1 MKSVILLLFLL
12 VIISCGKEE
21 QPDIVS
27 EIVSE
32 LTVES
37 SVTHSS
43 IVFTTNK
50 EWAVFVSFPQGNDS
64 WCSVSPSKGSA
75 GEVEINIIATTE
87 NSGNEDRSAT
97 ITIKTGKTV
106 KTVTFTQ
113 KQKSVVRTVHV
124 GIRGTLKK
132 LLGIYYKETEELTI
146 SGEIHGDDIQTIRE
160 MENLHYLDMLDVSI
174 VVGGSFVLDDG
185 QSYST
190 KTNAIPERMLE
201 GYRNIK
207 TVVLPRD
214 ITAIGNWT
222 FAYCYDLTS
231 ITLPNSVTSIGEY
244 AFANCH
250 SLTSITLPNSVAS
263 IGKYAF
269 ADCRGLT
276 SITLSNSVTSIGEH
290 AFDNCRSLTS
300 ISIPNSVISIGKYAF
315 EDCRS
320 LISIVLSNGITSIGE
335 YAFYNCYSLTSI
347 TLPNGVTS
355 VGEGTFGFC
364 YYLTA
369 VILPESV
376 TSIEEYA
383 FYQCYYLTSITL
395 PDGVSSIGD
404 NAFAKTSLNSII
416 LPNSVTSI
424 GYGAFFQCYEL
435 TSITIGSGIKNIQ
448 TSVFDACWNIQE
460 IYIKATTPP
469 QMQSD
474 IPNQSAVKLYVPKG
488 SKEIY
493 QNNESWSG
501 FKEYIEVDYGIRESY
516 LWIN

>member
-214 ITAIGNWT
+214 ITAIGNWA

-244 AFANCH
+244 AFANCHSLTPITLPNRISSIENSAFFGCH

-335 YAFYNCYSLTSI
+335 YAFYQCYS
-347 TLPNGVTS
+347 
-355 VGEGTFGFC
+355 
-364 YYLTA
+364 
-369 VILPESV
+369 
-376 TSIEEYA
+376 
-383 FYQCYYLTSITL
+383 LTSITL

-435 TSITIGSGIKNIQ
+435 TSITIGSGVKNIQ

-501 FKEYIEVDYGIRESY
+501 FKEYIEVG
-516 LWIN
+516 L